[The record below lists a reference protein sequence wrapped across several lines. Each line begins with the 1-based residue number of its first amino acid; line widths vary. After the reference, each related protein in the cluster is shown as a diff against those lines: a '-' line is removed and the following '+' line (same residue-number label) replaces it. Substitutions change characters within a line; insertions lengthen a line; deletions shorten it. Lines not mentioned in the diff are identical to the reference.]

1 MADEKIINR
10 DIIYICDEISNE
22 KTNNQYFSE
31 NKKDHSL
38 LKFALGETASIA
50 GLLVSAFT
58 PFEIAGMAT
67 HVIGSSILN
76 SENNK
81 SFDSKTNN
89 NTHARD
95 DAIQIIPINF
105 AKEAFENDGFKIK
118 GTSNFSIGMILA
130 KHPFLKDTYVEI
142 DCLEKEILHNKLSCL
157 SLIAQYLGA
166 KSISGHAVITEEQK
180 RIHDVSGEVTYE
192 VINGNIQG
200 KTEEYQ
206 KYESKYS
213 LDDTFTGDFTP
224 ESYEYAKEE
233 AAKFGLNE
241 ELDIQNLI
249 DQRNPE
255 HTTSIVS
262 RKLNIELTRE
272 YNKAIDAAFSL
283 SVPGIKLSAGYKGIL
298 ESRKTIYFKMEIKF

>member
-1 MADEKIINR
+1 MSDEKKINR
-10 DIIYICDEISNE
+10 DIIYICESDLGDKINNFTQTSNKEIK
-22 KTNNQYFSE
+22 KTR
-31 NKKDHSL
+31 
-38 LKFALGETASIA
+38 LKTIIGEAAVIA
-50 GLLVSAFT
+50 GVVADTITPLGLVTSA
-58 PFEIAGMAT
+58 
-67 HVIGSSILN
+67 IGSALTYSDREKDFSNYSKSKISI
-76 SENNK
+76 K
-81 SFDSKTNN
+81 
-89 NTHARD
+89 D
-95 DAIQIIPINF
+95 DAIQILPINY
-105 AKEAFENDGFKIK
+105 AEQYLNHDEIK
-118 GTSNFSIGMILA
+118 LKGLSNLSIGMILA

-142 DCLEKEILHNKLSCL
+142 DSLEKEILHNKLSCL

-213 LDDTFTGDFTP
+213 LDDTFTGEFTP
-224 ESYEYAKEE
+224 ESYEHAKVE
-233 AAKFGLNE
+233 AIKFGLNE

-249 DQRNPE
+249 EQRNPE

-262 RKLNIELTRE
+262 RKLNIELSRE

-283 SVPGIKLSAGYKGIL
+283 SVPGIKLGAGYKGIL